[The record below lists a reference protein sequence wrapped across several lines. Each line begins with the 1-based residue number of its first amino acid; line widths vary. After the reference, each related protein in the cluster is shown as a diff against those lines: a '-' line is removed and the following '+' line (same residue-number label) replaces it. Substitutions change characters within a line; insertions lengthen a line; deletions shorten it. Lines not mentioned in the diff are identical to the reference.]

1 MNILTKVNSEL
12 AIRKIEKKDSFLSN
26 KKVVDNIELLH
37 LPYYFFKSEIN
48 LSKGKSSI
56 QHICVDGLMGEFA
69 FVEREK
75 IELLSDNINDDT
87 ELLISELEAS
97 SIAKNAVKSM
107 LMVQKG
113 KGIDLVSIDMEFV
126 GMLKYPYWVGYYKR
140 KSGLD
145 FEVIDAVNGK
155 KQGAKMKPV
164 FIKLIMQ

>member
-1 MNILTKVNSEL
+1 MNIVTKINSEL
-12 AIRKIEKKDSFLSN
+12 AIRKIEKKDSFLSS
-26 KKVVDNIELLH
+26 KKVVVNIELLH

-48 LSKGKSSI
+48 LSKEKSI
-56 QHICVDGLMGEFA
+56 VQHICVDGLMGEFA
-69 FVEREK
+69 FVERDK
-75 IELLSDNINDDT
+75 IEFISDRINDNT
-87 ELLISELEAS
+87 ELLISELEAF

-113 KGIDLVSIDMEFV
+113 KGIDLVSIGLELV
-126 GMLKYPYWVGYYKR
+126 GMLKYPYWVGYYQR
-140 KSGLD
+140 KSGID